1 MDIRFIIL
9 LVRLFKPNVPLKYII
24 GNFTSRR
31 LTTGITVAG
40 IALVVFVFAAV
51 LMMAHGVQQTL
62 VATGSD
68 DNVLISRKSS
78 NGEISSIIDAETANV
93 ILTLPQ
99 IAKNPEGKPVVSA
112 EPVVVINLT
121 KMGGGGGMSNITVR
135 GVSKEAFNLRPQVKL
150 VDGRM
155 FNFGAREIVVGSS
168 IQKRFEGAKIGD
180 QVKFAGDQWSIVGI
194 FEAGGSGFDSEM
206 WGDALQLLS
215 AFNRGNDVSTMTVR
229 LTGADQFESFKQ
241 AFEGDRRLQQFVPKP
256 ENKYFEEQ
264 SELMAIFIRVLGI
277 FITVIFSVGAMIGA
291 LITMYASVANRTVE
305 VGTLRALGFRRRSVM
320 MAFLTESI
328 FLALIGGIVGLV
340 IASFL
345 QFFTIS
351 TLNFA
356 SFSELAFSFALS
368 TETVIASLI
377 FSVIMGFCGGF
388 LPSIRAARLNIVDS
402 LRSA

>member
-1 MDIRFIIL
+1 MKI
-9 LVRLFKPNVPLKYII
+9 PLKYVT
-24 GNFTSRR
+24 GNFKSRR

-51 LMMAHGVQQTL
+51 LMMAHGVQKTL

-68 DNVLISRKSS
+68 ENVLIARKSA
-78 NGEISSIIDAETANV
+78 NGEISSIIDGATANV

-99 IAKNPEGKPVVSA
+99 IAKDKDGKPIVSA
-112 EPVVVINLT
+112 EPVVIINLEKT
-121 KMGGGGGMSNITVR
+121 GGGMSNITVR

-150 VDGRM
+150 IDGRM
-155 FNFGAREIVVGSS
+155 FNFGAREIIAASA
-168 IQKRFEGAKIGD
+168 ITKRFKGAGIGD
-180 QVKFAGDQWSIVGI
+180 QVKFAGDRWTIVGL
-194 FEAGGSGFDSEM
+194 FEADGSGFDSEL

-215 AFNRGNDVSTMTVR
+215 SFNRGNSVSTMTVR
-229 LTGADQFESFKQ
+229 LTGPDEFDSFKK
-241 AFEGDRRLQQFVPKP
+241 AFEGDRRLQQFEP
-256 ENKYFEEQ
+256 EREKRYFEKQ
-264 SELMAIFIRVLGI
+264 SELMATFIRILGI
-277 FITVIFSVGAMIGA
+277 FITVIFSAGAVIGA

-320 MAFLTESI
+320 FAFLTESV
-328 FLALIGGIVGLV
+328 FLSLIGWAAGLV

-351 TLNFA
+351 TLNFG
-356 SFSELAFSFALS
+356 SFAELAFSFALS
-368 TETVIASLI
+368 PSIIISSLI
-377 FSVIMGFCGGF
+377 FAVGMGFSGGF